1 MIARSSTAWLILAV
15 VVLTGLGVAGSTIRY
30 KPCHTC
36 DDLSLWLRHHSPRI
50 SHRTNPRVG
59 CPDCGDRGKV
69 SLLRSWMPSRVSPS
83 IGALVRAFKDPTA
96 GQEPIR
102 ALRRVVEENG
112 PAYSRFLEDAF
123 QVFHGCEGVEFLDAE
138 QKLYV
143 VVFVGSG
150 VNTPPG
156 THGVSTILLSAKGRV
171 LDFIDLTWNHQHG
184 PLRDY
189 VLVPAAADGAQIL
202 IDTYEERP
210 NRSYMLAQW
219 QKSAREAKP
228 KGVEV
233 CRYKIRND
241 RLEVLDNR

>member
-1 MIARSSTAWLILAV
+1 VKRASVGALILAV
-15 VVLTGLGVAGSTIRY
+15 VVLTGLGVAGSGIRY
-30 KPCHTC
+30 KPCLTC
-36 DDLSLWLRHHSPRI
+36 DDLSLWLRHHSSRI

-69 SLLRSWMPSRVSPS
+69 SLFRSWMPSRVSPS
-83 IGALVRAFKDPTA
+83 IAALVRAFKDPTA

-112 PAYSRFLEDAF
+112 PAFSRFLDDAF
-123 QVFHGCEGVEFLDAE
+123 DVFHGCKGVEFLEAE
-138 QKLYV
+138 QKLYG

-150 VNTPPG
+150 SNTLG
-156 THGVSTILLSAKGRV
+156 TIGVSTILLSAEGRV
-171 LDFIDLTWNHQHG
+171 LDFIDLTWNYQHG

-219 QKSAREAKP
+219 QKSARDGKP

-241 RLEVLDNR
+241 RLEVLDDR